1 MIDRIK
7 SIATALMLGPL
18 LACGAA
24 LGANLESYF
33 GTYVG
38 VATVEGDE
46 TRKPEQR
53 DIDIVITPYK
63 KKGFQ
68 IQWTTVSRVD
78 GRRDVPGVKRRVNKV
93 LFVPGENKCCYVQ
106 IGEYNPFREREALRP
121 MLGEP
126 VRWALLDKN
135 GLQIYSFAV
144 LEDGRYELQAY
155 NRRPTAEGIDLLYER
170 IEDGVV
176 KRRITGHTV
185 RTADTP
191 R

>member
-1 MIDRIK
+1 M
-7 SIATALMLGPL
+7 LMLSAM
-18 LACGAA
+18 LACSAA
-24 LGANLESYF
+24 LGATLEEYF
-33 GTYVG
+33 GAYVG
-38 VATVEGDE
+38 VATVEGNE

-53 DIDIVITPYK
+53 DIDIVILPYK

-93 LFVPGENKCCYVQ
+93 LFIPGKRKCCYVQ
-106 IGEYNPFREREALRP
+106 VGEYDPFREREALRP

-126 VRWALLDKN
+126 VRWALLDQN

-155 NRRPTAEGIDLLYER
+155 NRRLTGEGIDLLYER

-185 RTADTP
+185 RTAGDP
-191 R
+191 